1 MRWRDGRRSQNVED
15 VRGRSGRGL
24 GRGATLGGG
33 TLVLL
38 VAAWFLGVDPRM
50 VMGLVDGGALGGT
63 AQTGP
68 EETTLREDDPAQYA
82 ATVLAFTEDVWTPL
96 FARAG
101 ERYAAPT
108 LRLFSGADVSGCGQ
122 ASSAMG
128 PFYCPAD
135 RKVYIDLDFFQ
146 ELVQRFGGPGDAVDV
161 GSFAQ
166 AYVIAH
172 EVGHHVQ
179 TLTGISDQVH
189 SQQSRAGEQ
198 QGNALQ
204 VRMELQAD
212 CYAGVWAHHDKD
224 RLTSADI
231 ESGLAAAAAVGD
243 DMIQKKMQGYVV
255 PESFTH
261 GSAEQRQRWFSRG
274 FASGEPAD
282 CDTFA
287 APSL

>member
-1 MRWRDGRRSQNVED
+1 MRWRDGRRSENVED

-38 VAAWFLGVDPRM
+38 LAAYLLGVDPRM
-50 VMGLVDGGALGGT
+50 VLGLIDDGSLGGT
-63 AQTGP
+63 TEVGP
-68 EETTLREDDPAQYA
+68 EQTAPPEDDAGLYA
-82 ATVLAFTEDVWTPL
+82 ATVLAFTEDVWSQL
-96 FARAG
+96 FAQAG
-101 ERYAAPT
+101 ERYVPT
-108 LRLFSGADVSGCGQ
+108 RLRLYSGADVSGCGQ
-122 ASSAMG
+122 ASSTAG

-135 RKVYIDLDFFQ
+135 QKVYIDLDFFR
-146 ELVQRFGGPGDAVDV
+146 ELVQRFGGPGDATEV

-179 TLTGISDQVH
+179 TLTGISDQVRRN
-189 SQQSRAGEQ
+189 QARGGEPE
-198 QGNALQ
+198 GNALQ

-212 CYAGVWAHHDKD
+212 CYAGVWAHYEQD
-224 RLTSADI
+224 RLSASDI

-261 GSAEQRQRWFSRG
+261 GSAAQRQRWFRKG
-274 FASGEPAD
+274 LAGGAPAD

-287 APSL
+287 APAL